1 MAINRPLFQRFDT
14 FLNAAVANNGT
25 FTVPY
30 PGSTTQQDFDTGLG
44 SVGGEAVI
52 NDSDKWTVAAAQVS
66 FTFGGGN
73 ITVTNTSGVTWAINS
88 KVSIEIDQQAGN
100 SGELVQIPFNLAALA
115 NGAMFNPGFRFGIVG
130 TFEYYEAMIKTA
142 ATTAAKL
149 ATIQPTVNGVAVT
162 GGALALTSANCTPA
176 GIILPA
182 PLITGANAVAAASK
196 IGFLVSGVTAFVEGE
211 MVLSIRLRASNPNA
225 Y

>member
-1 MAINRPLFQRFDT
+1 MAINRPKFQRFDT
-14 FLNAAVANNGT
+14 FLAADVVTTGT
-25 FTVPY
+25 FTVSY

-44 SVGGEAVI
+44 SVGGEAVV
-52 NDSDKWTVAAAQVS
+52 NDGDKWTVAAAQVS
-66 FTFGGGN
+66 FTFGAGN
-73 ITVTNTSGVTWAINS
+73 ITVTNSSGVTWKANS
-88 KVSIEIDQQAGN
+88 KISIEIDQQAGN

-115 NGAMFNPGFRFGIVG
+115 NGAMFNPGFRFGIDG

-149 ATIQPTVNGVAVT
+149 ATIQPTINGVAVT

-182 PLITGANAVAAASK
+182 PLITGANAIAAASK